1 MYPPIGHVPLD
12 IERIE
17 KRLRAHQPNIYEGE
31 KRLTPSAVLVPIIE
45 RSSGLELLFTLRRSD
60 LGSHPGQVSF
70 PGGRVDPED
79 VDSWATALRE
89 CEEEVGVQSRNIR
102 SLGRLSD
109 FPVITN
115 FLITPWVA
123 QVTDLGPYLACQ
135 REVAEIFT
143 VPLARLRDLT
153 LRRTAVFSRFAKEE
167 RVYFYHGGPHVIWG
181 ATAAI
186 LNELL
191 EVLET

>member
-1 MYPPIGHVPLD
+1 MD
-12 IERIE
+12 IARIKE
-17 KRLRAHQPNIYEGE
+17 RLRFHEPKTYDGE
-31 KRLTPSAVLVPIIE
+31 RHLTPSAVLVPVIE
-45 RSSGLELLFTLRRSD
+45 GPTGLELLFTLRRND

-79 VDSWATALRE
+79 HDSLDTAMRE
-89 CEEEVGVQSRNIR
+89 CEEEIGVHR
-102 SLGRLSD
+102 SDVHPLGRLSD

-123 QVTDLGPYLACQ
+123 QITDVGPYAASQ

-143 VPLARLRDLT
+143 VPLARLQDIS
-153 LRRTAVFSRFAKEE
+153 LRRTAVFSRFDKEE

-186 LNELL
+186 LTELL
-191 EVLET
+191 DVLAP